1 MHHAGTAIQGGLQ
14 GHRIPYVSA
23 ASPGGIEQVQAAQG
37 AAPRERS
44 DQGRADEAGRPRDQD
59 RAFGYQ
65 DPPSSY
71 RRWVNLPSLM
81 GRGKLPSIGTKA

>member
-44 DQGRADEAGRPRDQD
+44 DQGRADEAG
-59 RAFGYQ
+59 
-65 DPPSSY
+65 
-71 RRWVNLPSLM
+71 
-81 GRGKLPSIGTKA
+81 